1 MAEFKSDFTS
11 LKRTIEEKLFSLVA
25 IQQRLI
31 DDHNAEGYECNR
43 WYTYWRPR
51 LQAVGKQIVE
61 LREQLSKDSPSLV
74 SIIDKDGKETGEKE
88 YSRQAEKEKAGF
100 DTLKKAILLA
110 DFFTGENPTKSLPD
124 PYENFN
130 DYAETDPNW
139 DIAIG
144 NGSSTGSK
152 LTMTSMVEG
161 PAAHVVKDFGA
172 DHFDTFEHKLKFRAT
187 AQSSNPALAFWA
199 VANNI
204 AHFDGIT
211 EGLIGYW
218 YGYGS
223 GSEIQIY
230 LESTDSGTDW
240 CYGELNTY
248 YYITIDREGDSCLL
262 YIRTGSHTGSLI
274 DTLSETPTSARKF
287 RYAYGVASRKS
298 SSDSS
303 NGTFTVE
310 DLDLTFTDLDLQ
322 ETENAIF
329 FGMNF

>member
-1 MAEFKSDFTS
+1 MTEFKNDFTS
-11 LKRTIEEKLFSLVA
+11 LKGTVEEKLTSLVA
-25 IQQRLI
+25 LQQRLI
-31 DDHNAEGYECNR
+31 DDHNKEGYECNR
-43 WYTYWRPR
+43 WYKYWRPR
-51 LQAVGKQIVE
+51 FQAVGKQIVE

-130 DYAETDPNW
+130 DYAETDPNS

-199 VANNI
+199 VANNV

-218 YGYGS
+218 YAYDDY
-223 GSEIQIY
+223 EIKIC

-240 CYGELNTY
+240 CYGEINTY
-248 YYITIDREGDSCLL
+248 YYITIDRDGDSCLM
-262 YIRTGSHTGSLI
+262 YIRTGSHLGSLV
-274 DTLSETPTSARKF
+274 DTLSGSPTSTRKF

-303 NGTFTVE
+303 HGTFTVE
-310 DLDLTFTDLDLQ
+310 DLDLQ
-322 ETENAIF
+322 EGAEETTENAVF